1 MLKLDL
7 RDHNGA
13 YIVAKVELSVTLIM
27 LTQEIKS

>member
-13 YIVAKVELSVTLIM
+13 YIAAKAELSVTLIM
-27 LTQEIKS
+27 LTQ